1 MGQKLMRTEE
11 ELRNIVMG
19 ELRTHEECG
28 DITGVTV
35 RRVRGESWGVSTIN
49 HDYGSDAYQRT
60 MEEVVAQLNVAYG
73 LAREPRREVAR

>member
-11 ELRNIVMG
+11 ELRNIVIG

-35 RRVRGESWGVSTIN
+35 RRVRGETWAVGAID
-49 HDYGSDAYQRT
+49 HDRGSGAYQRT

-73 LAREPRREVAR
+73 LTRGHRREVSR